1 MFVQD
6 SLDSIRNLAQSE
18 SERISRLRSGPSR
31 PSEPPSS
38 DGLDTDLLDKT
49 GGLKLGNTTATGTF
63 TATALGGAITQV
75 AATALDV
82 SGASSLT
89 ADNGAGVKY
98 GITLVQAG
106 DLFGGAVSADGNA
119 ITLRDATALTVSLD
133 SSGATSL
140 TAAGALNVSGTVG
153 TTLTT
158 RTTGPHH
165 NTTFGATNVGTDL
178 IVTSTGA
185 VTETS
190 SNILTVAGEG
200 TTTLSNPNVTVNG
213 VTGAEI
219 TAP

>member
-1 MFVQD
+1 
-6 SLDSIRNLAQSE
+6 
-18 SERISRLRSGPSR
+18 
-31 PSEPPSS
+31 
-38 DGLDTDLLDKT
+38 LDTDLLDKT